1 MRAIFLSRKTSKDN
15 TNIIEVVKDPNR
27 IIKILPTKGSGL
39 NNSYSPANKNGRAG
53 GLEDDLM
60 SSEFGSAP
68 LSPKPWP

>member
-39 NNSYSPANKNGRAG
+39 NNSYSPANKM
-53 GLEDDLM
+53 E
-60 SSEFGSAP
+60 EP
-68 LSPKPWP
+68 EV